1 MRSLVLN
8 YIFVFL
14 DLLLF
19 RYTTNLTKDG
29 ASYFCTEKERISIQE
44 QKGSFS
50 GHLNLKFWVQF
61 KTMNNNA

>member
-1 MRSLVLN
+1 MRRISLVLN

-14 DLLLF
+14 DILPF
-19 RYTTNLTKDG
+19 RYTTKDG

-50 GHLNLKFWVQF
+50 GHLNLKFRVQF